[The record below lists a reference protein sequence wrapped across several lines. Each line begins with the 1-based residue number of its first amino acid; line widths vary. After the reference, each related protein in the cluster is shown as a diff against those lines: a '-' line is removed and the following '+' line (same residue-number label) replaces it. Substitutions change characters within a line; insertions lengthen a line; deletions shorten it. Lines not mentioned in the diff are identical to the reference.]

1 MKSFTNSL
9 TVRLK
14 KQNRDLK
21 NELKVVK
28 DQISRL
34 KKSVKYTNIQ
44 DLKTDA
50 MIFEG
55 EAIRLK
61 NILNN
66 TIKEKVEKV

>member
-1 MKSFTNSL
+1 M
-9 TVRLK
+9 
-14 KQNRDLK
+14 
-21 NELKVVK
+21 VK
-28 DQISRL
+28 DQISKL
-34 KKSVKYTNIQ
+34 KKSMKYTNIQ

-66 TIKEKVEKV
+66 TIEEKVYKV